1 MRITILY
8 SGGMDSRILYHY
20 AKTKYPEAEITAIYW
35 QYGHKADKFEIEHLP
50 EFVEVRKLD
59 WLNLPVKGSY
69 LDITG
74 NGEAS
79 YIPGRNLVFAVLS
92 ACQEL
97 ADEIW
102 LGSLVNENHEHN
114 TDRNWKF
121 QELLTNTLTYVLS
134 PVLPKCK
141 IRTPLAEAGLDK
153 VTEIEWA
160 LDNGLT
166 KDDLLSTWSC
176 YKLNDSSGSI
186 LPCGKCGQ
194 CFRRKIILGIFG
206 MSEKMQEDPIQNLD
220 TKKWLL
226 SVLEDSKRKNWDINS
241 EIMGWFG
248 NDSRWIIYLQSMLN
262 NDNELDKKI
271 IKILNELKEVIR

>member
-1 MRITILY
+1 MKIAVLY

-20 AKTKYPEAEITAIYW
+20 AKVKYPEAEVTAIYW
-35 QYGHKADKFEIEHLP
+35 EYGHKADRFEIEHLP
-50 EFVEVRKLD
+50 KFVEVRKVD

-74 NGEAS
+74 DGEAS
-79 YIPGRNLVFAVLS
+79 YIPGRNLVFAVLT

-97 ADEIW
+97 ADEVW

-121 QELLTNTLTYVLS
+121 QELLSKTLTYVLS
-134 PVLPKCK
+134 PVLPKCI

-153 VTEIEWA
+153 ISEIEWA

-166 KDDLLSTWSC
+166 QEDLLSTWSC
-176 YKLNDSSGSI
+176 YKLNDNTESN

-194 CFRRKIILGIFG
+194 CFRRKVILGIFG
-206 MSEKMQEDPIQNLD
+206 MAEEMQENPIHNID
-220 TKKWLL
+220 VKKWFL
-226 SVLEDSKRKNWDINS
+226 SVLENSKKGNWNSDS

-248 NDSRWIIYLQSMLN
+248 NDPRWVSYLQTIFQG
-262 NDNELDKKI
+262 DNELDKKI
-271 IKILNELKEVIR
+271 TRTLNELKEVIR